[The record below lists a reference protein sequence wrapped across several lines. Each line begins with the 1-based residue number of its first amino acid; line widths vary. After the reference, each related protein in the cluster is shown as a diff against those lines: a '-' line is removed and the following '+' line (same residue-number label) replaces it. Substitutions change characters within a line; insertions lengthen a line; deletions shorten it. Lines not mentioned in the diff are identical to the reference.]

1 MRFYDVHGKTHAT
14 LIGSIILTSNGKNRI
29 FQQRSVL
36 YPKKE
41 DNNTEK
47 CIVMDR
53 DKNEVVLM
61 DSNGKVIDAS
71 AIDQELLKARNDFK
85 EHIDQIERNIPSVET
100 IRKLL
105 HPEETKPKSRWER
118 IKDIFKK

>member
-1 MRFYDVHGKTHAT
+1 MRFYDIHGKTHAT
-14 LIGSIILTSNGKNRI
+14 LIGSTIPISKGKNRI
-29 FQQRSVL
+29 FPQRSVL
-36 YPKKE
+36 YPEKE
-41 DNNTEK
+41 DNTEK

-85 EHIDQIERNIPSVET
+85 EHVDQIERNIPSVET
-100 IRKLL
+100 IRRLL
-105 HPEETKPKSRWER
+105 HPEEKRSESKWGHLKS
-118 IKDIFKK
+118 IFKI

>member
-14 LIGSIILTSNGKNRI
+14 LIGSIIVTSNGKNRI

-85 EHIDQIERNIPSVET
+85 EHINQMEQNIPSLESV
-100 IRKLL
+100 RKLL
-105 HPEETKPKSRWER
+105 HPEEKRSESKWGHLKS
-118 IKDIFKK
+118 IFKI